1 MFGIGLPE
9 LILIMAV
16 ALIVVGPEKLPDLA
30 RGLAKQFFELK
41 KAANVLKDSLQ
52 EDEPLS
58 GKPPADQTSSIGF
71 SRPEQ
76 LAAAAFA
83 AQGRKPP
90 EPGSPRPEVLDL
102 VDAAPQPETVNADP
116 QAEPVTGEVK
126 VEESSNHTAPKPTG
140 ETPGQSD
147 V

>member
-52 EDEPLS
+52 EEELFS
-58 GKPPADQTSSIGF
+58 GKPPVDQASPVGF

-76 LAAAAFA
+76 LAAAALA
-83 AQGRKPP
+83 SQRR
-90 EPGSPRPEVLDL
+90 EPQKPEVLDL
-102 VDAAPQPETVNADP
+102 LAAAPPPDAVVTASQEELVGAKSEVVVAADHP
-116 QAEPVTGEVK
+116 PPPSTGEQ
-126 VEESSNHTAPKPTG
+126 
-140 ETPGQSD
+140 PGKAD

>member
-52 EDEPLS
+52 EEELLS
-58 GKPPADQTSSIGF
+58 GKTSVNQDTPVGF

-76 LAAAAFA
+76 LAAAAALA
-83 AQGRKPP
+83 AQVREPA
-90 EPGSPRPEVLDL
+90 EPGSPRQDVLEL
-102 VDAAPQPETVNADP
+102 VDEAPQPESAVVE
-116 QAEPVTGEVK
+116 AEVVEV
-126 VEESSNHTAPKPTG
+126 VSPDSPPAPTG
-140 ETPGQSD
+140 EQPGKAD

>member
-52 EDEPLS
+52 EEEVVS
-58 GKPPADQTSSIGF
+58 GKTSVNQESPAGF

-76 LAAAAFA
+76 LAAAALA
-83 AQGRKPP
+83 AQGRGAAD
-90 EPGSPRPEVLDL
+90 PGSPRPEV
-102 VDAAPQPETVNADP
+102 V
-116 QAEPVTGEVK
+116 EPVDSAPRPEPVEVE
-126 VEESSNHTAPKPTG
+126 VVAEGADNPAPPSPPASEPSGKA
-140 ETPGQSD
+140 D

>member
-52 EDEPLS
+52 EEELLS
-58 GKPPADQTSSIGF
+58 GKPPAEQASPIGF

-76 LAAAAFA
+76 LAAAALA
-83 AQGRKPP
+83 TQGARYA
-90 EPGSPRPEVLDL
+90 EPGSPRQEVVDL
-102 VDAAPQPETVNADP
+102 VDAAPQPEPVAADSQEAPTTVE
-116 QAEPVTGEVK
+116 AEV
-126 VEESSNHTAPKPTG
+126 VEAASPPEPKPTG
-140 ETPGQSD
+140 ETSGQAD

>member
-16 ALIVVGPEKLPDLA
+16 ALIVVGPDKLPDLA

-52 EDEPLS
+52 EEELS
-58 GKPPADQTSSIGF
+58 EQRQVNPDVPVGF

-76 LAAAAFA
+76 LAAAALA
-83 AQGRKPP
+83 AQGRGPL
-90 EPGSPRPEVLDL
+90 EPGSPRAEVLEL
-102 VDAAPQPETVNADP
+102 VDAAPQPESAPLAPEVVDAAVADSTP
-116 QAEPVTGEVK
+116 A
-126 VEESSNHTAPKPTG
+126 PTG
-140 ETPGQSD
+140 EQPGKAD